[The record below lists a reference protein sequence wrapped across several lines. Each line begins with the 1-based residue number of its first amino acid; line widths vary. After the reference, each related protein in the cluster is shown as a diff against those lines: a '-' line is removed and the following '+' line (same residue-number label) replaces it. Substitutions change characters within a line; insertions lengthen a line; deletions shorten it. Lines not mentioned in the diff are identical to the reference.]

1 MRSLAKQR
9 VRHCG
14 LLLWASLVAVSGVIT
29 PAHADVTL
37 HGLFTDS
44 MVLQRDVPVAVYG
57 RGDECEVVTVRVGD
71 AMASTTVRD
80 GTWKVSLPPM
90 RAGGPF
96 TLSVAA
102 ANTLVCGN
110 VLVGDVWVCTG
121 QSNMATLLKLYKEGA
136 DYREYRQLF
145 EGVPQSND
153 QIRLFKVAA
162 GAADTP
168 QRDIGN
174 RVESGGGWL
183 PCDEKAAM
191 GFSALGYLFGSR
203 LQPEIGVPIGLI
215 HAAVGGTM
223 AECWVSHETLETTP
237 ECKVILDRFE
247 VAKQRYPEARAHYE
261 MALAAAKAGTYSD
274 RRGRKVPP
282 EPMGPESLRRPA
294 GLYNSMIAPLQ
305 QFTIKG
311 VIWYQGEGNAAE
323 PVQYRTLFFA
333 LITSWRQQWGQGDFP
348 FLFVQLA
355 GFDRVNPEPED
366 SFWAWL
372 REAQAM
378 QRALPNTGMAV
389 AIDAGHQ
396 TNIHPPNKPLV
407 ADRLVAAALR
417 TAYGHDVVASGP
429 TYRRITIREGAAVI
443 AFDNV
448 GGGLVV
454 RGVDLDGGIR
464 LSADELKGFSI
475 CGEDH
480 VFKWGRAVIE
490 GDTVVVSHPD
500 IQKPVAVR
508 YGWANFPLCNLYNA
522 AGFPAVPFRTDQFA
536 RQVPAR

>member
-1 MRSLAKQR
+1 MRSWSRHVVTAVMLAAA
-9 VRHCG
+9 G
-14 LLLWASLVAVSGVIT
+14 M

-37 HGLFTDS
+37 HGLFTDN

-57 RGDECEVVTVRVGD
+57 RGDEGESVTVRMGD
-71 AMASTTVRD
+71 ATASATVRD

-90 RAGGPF
+90 KAGGPF

-102 ANTLVCGN
+102 ANTLACEN

-136 DYREYRQLF
+136 EYAEYRYLF
-145 EGVPQSND
+145 EGVPQPND
-153 QIRLFKVAA
+153 QIRFFKVAA
-162 GAADTP
+162 GAADAP
-168 QRDIGN
+168 QRDIGD
-174 RVESGGGWL
+174 RADSGGGWR
-183 PCDEKAAM
+183 PCDEKSAM

-223 AECWVSHETLETTP
+223 AECWVSHDTLQTTP
-237 ECKVILDRFE
+237 ELHAILDRFE
-247 VAKQRYPEARAHYE
+247 MAKQRYPEARARYE
-261 MALAAAKAGTYSD
+261 AALAAAKAGTYTD

-282 EPMGPESLRRPA
+282 EPMGPDSIRRPA

-323 PVQYRTLFFA
+323 PVEYRTLFPA
-333 LITSWRQQWGQGDFP
+333 LITSWRRQWGQGDFP

-355 GFDRVNPEPED
+355 AFNTVNPEPED
-366 SFWAWL
+366 PAWAWL

-378 QRALPNTGMAV
+378 QLSLPYTGMAV

-407 ADRLVAAALR
+407 SDRLVAAALK
-417 TAYGHDVVASGP
+417 TAYGRDIVASGP
-429 TYRRITIREGAAVI
+429 SFRSMTIRGGAAVI
-443 AFDNV
+443 AFDNL
-448 GGGLVV
+448 GGGLVAKEV
-454 RGVDLDGGIR
+454 SLDGGIQ
-464 LSADELKGFSI
+464 LPADQLKGFAI
-475 CGEDH
+475 CGDDH
-480 VFKWGRAVIE
+480 VFRWGRAVID

-500 IQKPVAVR
+500 VPKPVAVR
-508 YGWANFPLCNLYNA
+508 YAWAHFPLCNLYNA
-522 AGFPAVPFRTDQFA
+522 EGFPAVPFRTDQFERQMLAKA
-536 RQVPAR
+536 RLRGP